1 MKLQY
6 VSMCGFRGFKE
17 PTSISLAPGFAVIV
31 GPNGSGK
38 STICDAIEFALIGR
52 IRSSSN
58 HKEKGES
65 IHDYLWW
72 RGAGTPTESY
82 VELGLVSDTGEVHRI
97 RRSPSAM
104 EGSLSTDLLRALICE
119 GTSIVDPVGQ
129 LCRTAILRDE
139 DITRLSVD
147 LPEADRFSFVRAAL
161 GSADFAVAEAKA
173 KAVAVYLSQQVG
185 LARRTYDAQ
194 RGAVADLTARL
205 SSLRAEA
212 ARATDL
218 VRVERSLRELLT
230 SSAETLA
237 DLSRDAESTLAQTR
251 SQADALTRLYAELS
265 TLRDRIGAQTNDALE
280 REVATLSKQATERE
294 EELTKVRAEFAEANA
309 SLQEAQSASPR
320 MASLVQLQEHGAR
333 IGLVDGQCPLCG
345 LAQTEEH
352 YASHLR
358 SLRASIEQQH
368 AELAA
373 RSARA
378 ADAQARADGLQVETA
393 RLRADIDTRSR
404 AKSAL
409 LVEVTRV
416 SQELSQLGVTPEENL
431 SQTIQAT
438 SKVIESLRNRSLQ
451 IDSALSQLRAS
462 QAAGQLADRELE
474 LEAAREKLATA
485 ERTLSRLDGAEAAT
499 KESIHTI
506 RRVQGELID
515 EQLAALSP
523 LLVELFQRLRPHVD
537 WQTVRYNLR
546 GDVRRML
553 SLEVGDGL
561 NPSFVFSSG
570 QRRAA
575 GLAFLLAI
583 YLARSWCGLKTL
595 VLDDPVQHVDD
606 YRALHLAEVLTAIR
620 RDHRQIICTVE
631 DSALADLM
639 ARRLRSQGEE
649 TGEMIRLGYEAGVG
663 ARVHER
669 RTIPPH
675 EPRVL
680 VA

>member
-17 PTSISLAPGFAVIV
+17 PTSINLGPGFTVVV

-38 STICDAIEFALIGR
+38 STICDAIEFALIGS
-52 IRSSSN
+52 IRSSSD
-58 HKEKGES
+58 HKEKREG

-72 RGAGTPTESY
+72 RGAGTPAESF
-82 VELGLVSDTGEVHRI
+82 VELGLVTDTGEVHRI
-97 RRSPSAM
+97 RRSPSAID
-104 EGSLSTDLLRALICE
+104 GSLSAELERALIIE

-173 KAVAVYLSQQVG
+173 KAVTDHLTQQLD
-185 LARRTYDAQ
+185 LARQAYEKQ
-194 RGAVADLTARL
+194 RSAVADLTARL

-212 ARATDL
+212 SRATDL
-218 VRVERSLRELLT
+218 VRVERSLRQLLPST
-230 SSAETLA
+230 AETLA
-237 DLSRDAESTLAQTR
+237 DLSRDAESALARTR
-251 SQADALTRLYAELS
+251 IRADALTRLYAELS
-265 TLRDRIGAQTNDALE
+265 RLRDRLGTQTDEAVE
-280 REVATLSKQATERE
+280 REVAALSKQAADGE
-294 EELTKVRAEFAEANA
+294 EELTKARAELEQANTL
-309 SLQEAQSASPR
+309 LQEAQSASPR
-320 MASLVQLQEHGAR
+320 MASLTQLQEHGSR
-333 IGLVDGQCPLCG
+333 LGLVAGCCPLCG
-345 LAQTEEH
+345 LAQSEEH
-352 YASHLR
+352 YASHVR

-368 AELAA
+368 AELAT

-378 ADAQARADGLQVETA
+378 ADARVRADGLQAGVA
-393 RLRADIDTRSR
+393 RLRAEINTRSR
-404 AKSAL
+404 ARAGL
-409 LVEVTRV
+409 LVEVNGA
-416 SQELSQLGVTPEENL
+416 SQELSRLGVTRGENL
-431 SQTIQAT
+431 SQTIQVT
-438 SKVIESLRNRSLQ
+438 SETIESLRNRALQ
-451 IDSALSQLRAS
+451 IESALSELRAS
-462 QAAGQLADRELE
+462 QAAAQLADRELE
-474 LEAAREKLATA
+474 LEAAREKLAAA
-485 ERTLSRLDGAEAAT
+485 ERALSRLDSAEATT
-499 KESIHTI
+499 KESIRTI

-583 YLARSWCGLKTL
+583 HLSRSWCGLKTL

-631 DSALADLM
+631 DSALAELM

-649 TGEMIRLGYEAGVG
+649 PGVVIRLGYEAGVG
-663 ARVHER
+663 ARVLER
-669 RTIPPH
+669 RAIAPYEAH
-675 EPRVL
+675 IL

>member
-17 PTSISLAPGFAVIV
+17 RATINLAPGFTIIV

-38 STICDAIEFALIGR
+38 STVCDAIEFALMGR
-52 IRSSSN
+52 IRSSSD
-58 HKEKGES
+58 HKEKGEG

-72 RGAGTPTESY
+72 RGFGTPAESY
-82 VELGLVSDTGEVHRI
+82 VELGLVTDAGEVHRI

-104 EGSLSTDLLRALICE
+104 DGSLSTALQGALISE
-119 GTSIVDPVGQ
+119 GTSIVDPIDQ

-147 LPEADRFSFVRAAL
+147 LPETDRFSFVRAAL
-161 GSADFAVAEAKA
+161 GSADFGVAETKA
-173 KAVAVYLSQQVG
+173 KAVADYLVQQAHV
-185 LARRTYDAQ
+185 AREAYDRQ
-194 RGAVADLTARL
+194 RSTVADLTARL
-205 SSLRAEA
+205 SSLRADA

-218 VRVERSLRELLT
+218 VRVERQLRQLLPST
-230 SSAETLA
+230 AETLA

-251 SQADALTRLYAELS
+251 TRADALTRLVVGLS
-265 TLRDRIGAQTNDALE
+265 GLRDRLDAQTNEALE
-280 REVATLSKQATERE
+280 REVATLSKQVADRV
-294 EELTKVRAEFAEANA
+294 EELTKARAELAQADA

-320 MASLVQLQEHGAR
+320 MASLAQLQEHGSR
-333 IGLVDGQCPLCG
+333 SGLIDGRCPLCG
-345 LAQTEEH
+345 LAQSEEH

-358 SLRASIEQQH
+358 ALKASIEQQH

-373 RSARA
+373 RSAAA
-378 ADAQARADGLQVETA
+378 ADARARVDQLQSEIERLQAESDS
-393 RLRADIDTRSR
+393 RSR
-404 AKSAL
+404 ARSAL
-409 LVEVTRV
+409 VAEVARV
-416 SQELSQLGVTPEENL
+416 ASELSRLGVTPRENL
-431 SQTIQAT
+431 AQTIQVT
-438 SKVIESLRNRSLQ
+438 SDAIESLRSSSMQ
-451 IDSALSQLRAS
+451 VESTLSELRAS
-462 QAAGQLADRELE
+462 QSAAHLADRELE

-485 ERTLSRLDGAEAAT
+485 ERALSRVDSAEAT
-499 KESIHTI
+499 IKESIRTI

-515 EQLAALSP
+515 EQLAAISP
-523 LLVELFQRLRPHVD
+523 LLAELFQRLRPHVD

-561 NPSFVFSSG
+561 NPSFIFSSG

-575 GLAFLLAI
+575 GLAFLMAI
-583 YLARSWCGLKTL
+583 HLSRSWCRLRTL

-631 DSALADLM
+631 DTALADLM
-639 ARRLRSQGEE
+639 ARRLRSQGDEP
-649 TGEMIRLGYEAGVG
+649 GEVIRLGYEAGVG
-663 ARVHER
+663 ARVLEHR
-669 RTIPPH
+669 PVAPH
-675 EPRVL
+675 EARVL

>member
-17 PTSISLAPGFAVIV
+17 LTSINLAPGFTVIV

-52 IRSSSN
+52 IRSSSD
-58 HKEKGES
+58 HKEKGEG

-72 RGAGTPTESY
+72 RGAGTPAESY
-82 VELGLVSDTGEVHRI
+82 LELGLVTGTGEVHRI

-104 EGSLSTDLLRALICE
+104 EGALSADLQRALINE

-173 KAVAVYLSQQVG
+173 KAVADYLTQQLG
-185 LARRTYDAQ
+185 LARRAYDTQ
-194 RGAVADLTARL
+194 RGAVADVTTRL

-212 ARATDL
+212 TRATDL
-218 VRVERSLRELLT
+218 VRVERSLRQLLPST
-230 SSAETLA
+230 GETLA

-251 SQADALTRLYAELS
+251 TRADVLTRLYAELS
-265 TLRDRIGAQTNDALE
+265 RLRDRLGAQTNEALE
-280 REVATLSKQATERE
+280 REVATLSEQAADRE
-294 EELTKVRAEFAEANA
+294 EELTNARAELAQANA
-309 SLQEAQSASPR
+309 ALQESQSASPR
-320 MASLVQLQEHGAR
+320 MASLVQLQEHGSR
-333 IGLVDGQCPLCG
+333 MGLVDGRCPLCG
-345 LAQTEEH
+345 LAQSEEH

-358 SLRASIEQQH
+358 SLRASIEQQD

-378 ADAQARADGLQVETA
+378 ADARARADGLQGEVA
-393 RLRADIDTRSR
+393 RLRAEIDTRSR
-404 AKSAL
+404 ARSAL
-409 LVEVTRV
+409 LAEVSRV
-416 SQELSQLGVTPEENL
+416 SQELPRFAVTPGENL

-438 SKVIESLRNRSLQ
+438 SEAIESLRNRSLQ
-451 IDSALSQLRAS
+451 IESALSELRAS
-462 QAAGQLADRELE
+462 QAAAQLADRELE
-474 LEAAREKLATA
+474 LEAARGKLATA
-485 ERTLSRLDGAEAAT
+485 ERALSRLDAAAAT
-499 KESIHTI
+499 IKESIRTI

-523 LLVELFQRLRPHVD
+523 LLVELFQRLRPHLD

-583 YLARSWCGLKTL
+583 HLSRSWCGLKTL

-606 YRALHLAEVLTAIR
+606 YRALHLAEVLTAVR

-631 DSALADLM
+631 DSALAELM

-649 TGEMIRLGYEAGVG
+649 PGEMIRLGYEAGVG
-663 ARVHER
+663 ARVLEHR
-669 RTIPPH
+669 AIRPH
-675 EPRVL
+675 EARVL